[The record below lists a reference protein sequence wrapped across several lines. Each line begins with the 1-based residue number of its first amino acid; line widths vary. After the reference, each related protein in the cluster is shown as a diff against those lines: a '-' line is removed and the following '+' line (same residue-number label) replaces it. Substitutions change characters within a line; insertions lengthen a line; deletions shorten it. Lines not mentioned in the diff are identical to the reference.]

1 MISRDIEV
9 RVWYLCPNFV
19 FGYSLTGNSLS
30 FQKGM
35 LPIFQVGTLPH
46 IAGGG
51 GGTIRFG
58 ILEVRKMN
66 LCLGQPGIFRSC
78 PG

>member
-1 MISRDIEV
+1 MISGDIEV
-9 RVWYLCPNFV
+9 WVWYLCPNFV

-35 LPIFQVGTLPH
+35 LLIFKVGTLPL

-51 GGTIRFG
+51 DYVTRYPRGSEDEPLPRAAGHLQ
-58 ILEVRKMN
+58 ILPW
-66 LCLGQPGIFRSC
+66 LS
-78 PG
+78 